1 MTKDELTTHVWHELP
16 ITKHMLGRRRIDR
29 IVARTLKAW
38 PAPVLAQCDD
48 NQTEVVGRYLAR
60 GVERQERAEYGMGV
74 FAMLILS
81 AIVGEIVKILIRR
94 WLENRTEMMELCTR
108 D

>member
-1 MTKDELTTHVWHELP
+1 MTLDELTADVWQELP
-16 ITKHMLGRRRIDR
+16 VTKHLLGRRRVDR
-29 IVARTLKAW
+29 IVARTLRAW

-48 NQTEVVGRYLAR
+48 NQTQVVGRYLAR
-60 GVERQERAEYGMGV
+60 GVERQERAEYGMGF

-81 AIVGEIVKILIRR
+81 AMVSEIVKILIRR
-94 WLENRTEMMELCTR
+94 WLENRTEMLELCTR